1 VHGRSPWPPQW
12 HYTYRICPIHW
23 PSPTLTLEHLSTR
36 SCSLLLSFYRHQI
49 ATERMRPLSDALPT
63 LGSALVFI
71 AGGLLGSITTQV
83 LLPGASWES
92 CQKLGVTAAARTSVP
107 SSQAHAE
114 AQPAAVSPD
123 SSHCGA
129 ATKLVLP
136 KDEACHATRAN
147 GTYNIKSPFTGPP
160 TPEVDAAWERYWQ
173 TWIFSVDEA
182 AFLTS
187 QPQYPL
193 AAVRLEGGSHHGR
206 YLATFEATH
215 QLHCLYNL
223 FRASYLDSY
232 PDEKADYDRDP
243 RKWHERVDHCV
254 EILRQKLEW
263 CEFTYTDVKRGE

>member
-1 VHGRSPWPPQW
+1 
-12 HYTYRICPIHW
+12 
-23 PSPTLTLEHLSTR
+23 
-36 SCSLLLSFYRHQI
+36 
-49 ATERMRPLSDALPT
+49 MRPLSDALPT

-160 TPEVDAAWERYWQ
+160 TPEVDAAWDRYWQ